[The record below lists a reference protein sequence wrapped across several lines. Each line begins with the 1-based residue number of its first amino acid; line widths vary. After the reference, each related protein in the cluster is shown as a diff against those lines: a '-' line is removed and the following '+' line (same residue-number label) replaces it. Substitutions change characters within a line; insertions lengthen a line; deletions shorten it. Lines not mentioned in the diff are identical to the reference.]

1 MSRRLSNPGEPRHV
15 AERAY
20 VAVRYALGARQSQL
34 LAGLFEPG
42 LPARNL
48 AQALGHRDRAERARV
63 LALDLRPIIE
73 ALDDMKVSSC

>member
-1 MSRRLSNPGEPRHV
+1 MSRTLSNPSEPRHI

-20 VAVRYALGARQSQL
+20 VAIRYALGARQSQL

-42 LPARNL
+42 RPAHNL
-48 AQALGHRDRAERARV
+48 AQALGHRDRTERARI
-63 LALDLRPIIE
+63 LAIDLRPIIE